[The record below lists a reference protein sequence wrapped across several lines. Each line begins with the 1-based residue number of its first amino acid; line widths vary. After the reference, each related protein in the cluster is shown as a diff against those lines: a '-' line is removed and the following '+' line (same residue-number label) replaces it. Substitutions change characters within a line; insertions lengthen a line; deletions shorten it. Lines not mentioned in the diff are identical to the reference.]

1 MLDVCHLS
9 LRYRERLALD
19 DVCLHLQAGE
29 AVALVGPNG
38 AGKSTLIKAILG
50 LLPVEAGQV
59 QFAGRPLTRCRE
71 HIAYVPQRSHIDWE
85 YPITARRV
93 VHLGATRCWWPWR
106 QQGIEQRTQQAL
118 ELVQMADLGDRPLRE
133 LSGGQ
138 QQRVFLARALAQQAD
153 LYLLDEPFTG
163 VDRQTETLMHQ
174 VFQQLIAAGRTVL
187 VCSHEWG
194 SALER
199 YSRLVLINRRVIAC
213 GTPQQVLTPQHLQQA
228 YGEALP
234 LAALPVTQSIL
245 R

>member
-1 MLDVCHLS
+1 
-9 LRYRERLALD
+9 
-19 DVCLHLQAGE
+19 
-29 AVALVGPNG
+29 
-38 AGKSTLIKAILG
+38 
-50 LLPVEAGQV
+50 
-59 QFAGRPLTRCRE
+59 
-71 HIAYVPQRSHIDWE
+71 
-85 YPITARRV
+85 
-93 VHLGATRCWWPWR
+93 
-106 QQGIEQRTQQAL
+106 
-118 ELVQMADLGDRPLRE
+118 MAELGDRPLRE

-138 QQRVFLARALAQQAD
+138 QQRVFLARTLAQQAD
-153 LYLLDEPFTG
+153 LYLLDKPFTG

-174 VFQQLIAAGRTVL
+174 VFQQVIAAGRTVL

-213 GTPQQVLTPQHLQQA
+213 GPPQQVLTPQHLQQA